1 MEEVRKE
8 KTMKVVEK
16 AKLKSNLDSLLALAT
31 GPKEN
36 PNEHLFQMIDTPSSF
51 DSVKLIEAW
60 AKEHHMSMVLEN
72 ADTYKTLEKE
82 MDLKTT
88 LESLY
93 RLYGIKF
100 LNEQRFIWVLTNY
113 EAISPRLLSFY
124 QPMIQKHLLPLS
136 PSQPDIPLS
145 GFVFTLGIKSD
156 AR

>member
-1 MEEVRKE
+1 
-8 KTMKVVEK
+8 MKAIDK
-16 AKLKSNLDSLLALAT
+16 AKLKSNLDALLALADD
-31 GPKEN
+31 PKAN
-36 PNEHLFQMIDTPSSF
+36 PDQRVFQMVESPSSAE
-51 DSVKLIEAW
+51 SIKVIEAW
-60 AKEHHMSMVLEN
+60 AKEHRLSVVLEN
-72 ADTYKTLEKE
+72 AKAYKALEKGLNLTPSPE
-82 MDLKTT
+82 PF
-88 LESLY
+88 Y
-93 RLYGIKF
+93 RAYGVKF